1 MVVNSNLL
9 LDKFTKNRN
18 KYIIQIGQQLRKVTS
33 IYLLKI
39 NNFKKLWLTGTNNF
53 KHMEYLLNSEQ
64 KFLKRYITRISKRC
78 VEMKYLKNI
87 DEYDELLTKNIV
99 FVDLFDASA
108 NNTVL
113 ECIVRNTPIVIN
125 KINSVVEYL
134 GEAYPLY
141 FEDISQINSLL
152 TLENITKSHIYLQ
165 NMDKSDITLE
175 SFTKNILSFVDTFP
189 K

>member
-1 MVVNSNLL
+1 
-9 LDKFTKNRN
+9 
-18 KYIIQIGQQLRKVTS
+18 
-33 IYLLKI
+33 
-39 NNFKKLWLTGTNNF
+39 
-53 KHMEYLLNSEQ
+53 
-64 KFLKRYITRISKRC
+64 
-78 VEMKYLKNI
+78 MKYLKNI